1 MDGHRFDRIAR
12 GLAAGRTR
20 RGIVKGLGAAALG
33 GLGLA
38 RPGGAAADG
47 DPAGDCK
54 AASKDCKKDAQCC
67 AAPAPCAGNTPCTTG
82 ADCCSGECIGVVSG
96 EVGSC
101 CPKCPPACFCGST
114 EEDLLACQ
122 GGDTGTLCASS
133 AECGPGEAC
142 ISGSCFTTCAPLP

>member
-38 RPGGAAADG
+38 RPGGAGADNACK
-47 DPAGDCK
+47 PAGKRCNQT
-54 AASKDCKKDAQCC
+54 AQCC
-67 AAPAPCAGNTPCTTG
+67 AGLLCTGGACAPPPTTTTTTTTTTLAPCVGNTPCTTG

-101 CPKCPPACFCGST
+101 CPKCPPACFC
-114 EEDLLACQ
+114 
-122 GGDTGTLCASS
+122 
-133 AECGPGEAC
+133 
-142 ISGSCFTTCAPLP
+142 